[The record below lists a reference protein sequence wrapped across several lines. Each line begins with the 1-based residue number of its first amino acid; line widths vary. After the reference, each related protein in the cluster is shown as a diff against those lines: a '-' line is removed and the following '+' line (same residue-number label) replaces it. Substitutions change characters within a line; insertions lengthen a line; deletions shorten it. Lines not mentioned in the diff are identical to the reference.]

1 MNLLSIDKYKI
12 LIGLLCVLLV
22 SSSISIGSSQ
32 ISEKVINT
40 RYIQTNQDSP
50 PYKGILRIF
59 IVEPDSRWD
68 MNNNQPYH
76 FAFLDFALDENIA
89 IPYTE
94 SYQSQVT
101 WNPEHSGYQINS
113 ISEGN
118 IMAIAAVYNQES
130 TKKYA
135 NPPFQY
141 PFQAHFIDATAAAT
155 PGYPG
160 INEKTEE
167 YTHTGLIEEATATW
181 CPYCPGMA
189 NALYNIYKDD
199 ELPFY
204 FIAMVTDKSDTA
216 GYYLQETFN
225 LYAYPSAFI
234 DGGDSVVVGG
244 YTDEDLYINRL
255 ERVLTRDVHDLDLS
269 IGLSFNQDSTLTIT
283 VDITNNEVIP
293 NTAPATPVITGEIDG
308 KKGTDYEYTIES
320 VDEED
325 NNVYY
330 RIDWGEGEI
339 TDWFGPYESGTEI
352 SVNHNW
358 TERGEYDIKVQAKDT
373 YDAESEWGS
382 LSVSMPY
389 QKSIDRNHPFKQ
401 VITLL
406 RTLIQKIMINENT
419 PPDPPEINGPTEGK
433 ISELQRYD
441 FFLTDPDNDQL
452 LRIEVDFGD
461 EILVERCGCD
471 KAWNNGTIIDINH
484 IWEEQGN
491 YTVTARVMDTNNAW
505 SEWSEPLIVTM
516 PLENQQFENSK
527 QMSYVE

>member
-1 MNLLSIDKYKI
+1 M
-12 LIGLLCVLLV
+12 
-22 SSSISIGSSQ
+22 
-32 ISEKVINT
+32 
-40 RYIQTNQDSP
+40 
-50 PYKGILRIF
+50 
-59 IVEPDSRWD
+59 
-68 MNNNQPYH
+68 
-76 FAFLDFALDENIA
+76 
-89 IPYTE
+89 
-94 SYQSQVT
+94 
-101 WNPEHSGYQINS
+101 
-113 ISEGN
+113 
-118 IMAIAAVYNQES
+118 
-130 TKKYA
+130 
-135 NPPFQY
+135 
-141 PFQAHFIDATAAAT
+141 
-155 PGYPG
+155 
-160 INEKTEE
+160 
-167 YTHTGLIEEATATW
+167 
-181 CPYCPGMA
+181 
-189 NALYNIYKDD
+189 
-199 ELPFY
+199 
-204 FIAMVTDKSDTA
+204 
-216 GYYLQETFN
+216 
-225 LYAYPSAFI
+225 
-234 DGGDSVVVGG
+234 
-244 YTDEDLYINRL
+244 
-255 ERVLTRDVHDLDLS
+255 LTRDVHDLDLS

-401 VITLL
+401 VITLI

-505 SEWSEPLIVTM
+505 SEWSEPLTVTM
-516 PLENQQFENSK
+516 PLENQQFENNK